1 MAKIWRKKWKNF
13 CSKMIL
19 GNFEQFWKRL
29 SIHPRKCRNTLK
41 KFWLDIDPMVKYG
54 AAEAA
59 RVLTQCMVRLT
70 QCLVPPTWYGRVGC
84 GGYAG
89 MRFPFMEKSKLLLNK
104 YFGILHNV
112 ICFFYFPPSSSHAS
126 KTKIQTSWNRQPHSG
141 IDICRGQDLFYL
153 RCNWAGCHCQTQF

>member
-1 MAKIWRKKWKNF
+1 
-13 CSKMIL
+13 MIL

-112 ICFFYFPPSSSHAS
+112 ICFFLFPPFLFPCLQDKNSNFVEQATSFWNWYLQRTRSFLFKVQLSRMSLSNAILG
-126 KTKIQTSWNRQPHSG
+126 KTNP
-141 IDICRGQDLFYL
+141 ICRFAQNI
-153 RCNWAGCHCQTQF
+153 C